1 MENVKQKY
9 CPFCKDSTLDI
20 ILDENTGELHLY
32 ALQEINSKNN
42 NYIVKQG
49 IPVFT
54 QICSKCGYVSL
65 TIADKSLLKNK

>member
-1 MENVKQKY
+1 MKNVEQKY

-20 ILDENTGELHLY
+20 MLDENAGELHLY
-32 ALQEINSKNN
+32 VLQEINPKING
-42 NYIVKQG
+42 YIINQG

-54 QICSKCGYVSL
+54 QICPKCGYVSL